1 MATSVLTCL
10 LVAGCSG
17 ASDDTGA
24 VRTPSPS
31 GTSSSSEGL
40 SPGLSLVAIGDSIP
54 YNSPDDCP
62 GCTGFVDRYA
72 DAVAETTGQT
82 VRTTNL
88 SQHTGLTLPGL
99 MAELDSFRDQLSHA
113 DVILVGIAH
122 NSILMNAEKPCGA
135 TFDELTYQLS
145 DWSLVDEDCAE
156 RSAAESRPLFDQLF
170 SKVVAWRA
178 GKPTIIRTI
187 NKYNDWIG
195 WQEAGL
201 TRAQQKRTALQHD
214 VWNDMLCQVAETHD
228 VMCADI
234 YHAFNGPDGST
245 ASGDLLSADYTHPSE
260 KGNELIAKI
269 LVADGFA
276 PLGGS

>member
-1 MATSVLTCL
+1 
-10 LVAGCSG
+10 
-17 ASDDTGA
+17 
-24 VRTPSPS
+24 
-31 GTSSSSEGL
+31 
-40 SPGLSLVAIGDSIP
+40 
-54 YNSPDDCP
+54 
-62 GCTGFVDRYA
+62 
-72 DAVAETTGQT
+72 
-82 VRTTNL
+82 
-88 SQHTGLTLPGL
+88 
-99 MAELDSFRDQLSHA
+99 
-113 DVILVGIAH
+113 
-122 NSILMNAEKPCGA
+122 
-135 TFDELTYQLS
+135 
-145 DWSLVDEDCAE
+145 
-156 RSAAESRPLFDQLF
+156 LFDQLF

-201 TRAQQKRTALQHD
+201 TRAQQQRTALQHD
-214 VWNDMLCQVAETHD
+214 VWNDMLCQVAQTHD

-245 ASGDLLSADYTHPSE
+245 ASGDLLAADYTHPSE